1 MTTMP
6 PDHPADQQVPTA
18 DPRVRVLVARLR
30 RAGCVF
36 AEQEARIL
44 LEASAGAELEQ
55 LCARR
60 EAGEALEHL
69 VGCVEIG
76 GEMLAVGPGC
86 FVPRQRTLALID
98 AAVQE
103 ARLRRSPVMVEAYCG
118 VAPIAALVGRR
129 VPGVRVHAT
138 DRDERPLVHARTNLP
153 AGAGVHHG
161 SGLDALPAQLAGAV
175 DLLAA
180 VPPYVPSGQLE
191 LMPRDAREQEPE
203 TALVAGED
211 GLDEVR
217 RLLREAP
224 RWLAPGGVLLL
235 EMHRDQVPI
244 VLAQARDQECFDAVG
259 HQVAGDGETAVVRV
273 RRDAGKPGRRDAGK
287 QRAAV
292 PEGTAALQR
301 VERATGIE
309 PA

>member
-6 PDHPADQQVPTA
+6 PGHAADQQVPA
-18 DPRVRVLVARLR
+18 AELQVHVLVERLR

-69 VGCVEIG
+69 VGRVEIG
-76 GEMLAVGPGC
+76 GELLAVGPGC

-103 ARLRRSPVMVEAYCG
+103 ARSRRNPVMVEAYCG
-118 VAPIAALVGRR
+118 VAPIAALVDRR
-129 VPGVRVHAT
+129 VPGVRVHVT
-138 DRDERPLVHARTNLP
+138 DRDERPLVHARANLP
-153 AGAGVHHG
+153 ADAGVHRG
-161 SGLDALPAQLAGAV
+161 SGLGALPAQLVGTI
-175 DLLAA
+175 DLIAA
-180 VPPYVPSGQLE
+180 VPPYVPSAQLE

-203 TALVAGED
+203 AALVAGDD

-217 RLLREAP
+217 ELLREAP
-224 RWLAPGGVLLL
+224 RWLAPGGVLLM
-235 EMHRDQVPI
+235 EMHRDQAPR
-244 VLAQARDQECFDAVG
+244 VLAEARRQECFDAVG
-259 HQVAGDGETAVVRV
+259 HQVSGDGETAVVRV
-273 RRDAGKPGRRDAGK
+273 RREAGK

-292 PEGTAALQR
+292 PEGTTALQWM
-301 VERATGIE
+301 ERATGIE